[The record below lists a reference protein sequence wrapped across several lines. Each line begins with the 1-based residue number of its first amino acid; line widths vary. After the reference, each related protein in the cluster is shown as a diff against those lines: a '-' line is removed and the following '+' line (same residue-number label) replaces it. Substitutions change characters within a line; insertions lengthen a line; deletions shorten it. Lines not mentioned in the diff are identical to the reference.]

1 MDNRPRTES
10 AKITVTVG
18 QDEGDL
24 RGDDHRVIQAAIDY
38 VAGLGGGQVRLL
50 AGAFKL
56 RNAIFMRS
64 GVHLAGSGE
73 ETTLRKCSGV
83 SQDLIRDADWFEAN
97 VEIPDASGY
106 RTGDGIMMRS
116 YVSEGPRLL
125 SVVRE
130 TVTGIEGNVLSLS
143 GRLRSNMWLDDRAS
157 ATPLFP
163 LITAEEETHDVR
175 IADLVLDGNLEQNE
189 EINGNYAGGVFIQ
202 RCDRWSFTRVT
213 SRNYNGDGFSFQVCD
228 DIHFT
233 ECSSEGNANLGFHP
247 GSGSQRP
254 VFKDCVSVRNNQGI
268 FFCWGVSDGLVE
280 GCRLEDNRDYGVSI
294 GHRDTDNRIV
304 DTDIEG
310 NLKVGVLFRD
320 ERVFRAG
327 HRNNILNCRIRDNGS
342 NLDGVGV
349 DIRGETADITL
360 HDNDIGDTG
369 TGQQKVGVRIGDAAK
384 RIHATRNQFSGLEV
398 DVQEESN

>member
-1 MDNRPRTES
+1 
-10 AKITVTVG
+10 VTVG

-143 GRLRSNMWLDDRAS
+143 GRLR
-157 ATPLFP
+157 
-163 LITAEEETHDVR
+163 
-175 IADLVLDGNLEQNE
+175 
-189 EINGNYAGGVFIQ
+189 
-202 RCDRWSFTRVT
+202 
-213 SRNYNGDGFSFQVCD
+213 
-228 DIHFT
+228 
-233 ECSSEGNANLGFHP
+233 
-247 GSGSQRP
+247 
-254 VFKDCVSVRNNQGI
+254 
-268 FFCWGVSDGLVE
+268 
-280 GCRLEDNRDYGVSI
+280 
-294 GHRDTDNRIV
+294 
-304 DTDIEG
+304 
-310 NLKVGVLFRD
+310 
-320 ERVFRAG
+320 
-327 HRNNILNCRIRDNGS
+327 
-342 NLDGVGV
+342 
-349 DIRGETADITL
+349 
-360 HDNDIGDTG
+360 
-369 TGQQKVGVRIGDAAK
+369 
-384 RIHATRNQFSGLEV
+384 
-398 DVQEESN
+398 